1 MKILVEDNRIINKNS
16 ESLLIKDTQTSN
28 AHSNSRIIIK
38 EVKYRWVIF
47 VCFCCLTFSN
57 AIQWVTFSPIAD
69 DLISKL
75 EYNSIL
81 IDTFGLVFLYVYPFI
96 FPIAA
101 YLIDNKSPKYGLII
115 AALFNIIGSIL
126 KIFINYNLYL
136 SLFGQ
141 ILAAIA
147 QPFIISSCAKIANI
161 WFRNETRTL
170 ITSLFVLSNIIG
182 SLFGII
188 FNTFI
193 FSSTFTSTS
202 NYRDELF
209 YYLLYESILIFI
221 LSLPTVFLFK
231 SKPKYAPSI
240 SQNNQITP
248 KFLDEFGLLFKN
260 KNFIFLLF
268 IIIIIVGYFNMI
280 GVILSQYMAFYNINR
295 DDTSIIGGVGNLLG
309 IIGSIIGSVIIDKY
323 KNYRIIYII
332 FLSIGCS
339 IQLILSFL
347 LEFLPASYNYITI
360 MISFFLILLYVVPCI
375 GIGMD
380 YACEITYPVG
390 EMFSNG
396 LIMSGGQ
403 LVGIAEVYIADF
415 AIKENKVYII
425 NIMISITFI
434 ISILSIFLLKEDL
447 KRNNM
452 EHSEAID
459 NPERKK
465 EIDFSDDED
474 EEKEN
479 RKDEN
484 IGNQNIETS
493 NDENFIIKSSDLK
506 SNNNDL

>member
-1 MKILVEDNRIINKNS
+1 
-16 ESLLIKDTQTSN
+16 
-28 AHSNSRIIIK
+28 
-38 EVKYRWVIF
+38 
-47 VCFCCLTFSN
+47 
-57 AIQWVTFSPIAD
+57 
-69 DLISKL
+69 
-75 EYNSIL
+75 
-81 IDTFGLVFLYVYPFI
+81 
-96 FPIAA
+96 
-101 YLIDNKSPKYGLII
+101 
-115 AALFNIIGSIL
+115 
-126 KIFINYNLYL
+126 
-136 SLFGQ
+136 
-141 ILAAIA
+141 
-147 QPFIISSCAKIANI
+147 
-161 WFRNETRTL
+161 
-170 ITSLFVLSNIIG
+170 
-182 SLFGII
+182 
-188 FNTFI
+188 
-193 FSSTFTSTS
+193 
-202 NYRDELF
+202 
-209 YYLLYESILIFI
+209 
-221 LSLPTVFLFK
+221 
-231 SKPKYAPSI
+231 
-240 SQNNQITP
+240 
-248 KFLDEFGLLFKN
+248 
-260 KNFIFLLF
+260 
-268 IIIIIVGYFNMI
+268 MI

-360 MISFFLILLYVVPCI
+360 MISFFLILLSVVPCI

-465 EIDFSDDED
+465 EIDFSDGED